1 MLQFHKTLHTHKVVV
16 HPRHLPLLRLP
27 GGTCRERERGGR
39 GGGGERRERSSEP
52 NRALEKKRQEGRER
66 AQKRG
71 WTEKDDRF
79 EATKCIRGS
88 GRGKEMEQ
96 KRLSEESSLV
106 IAKSIHTIVCE

>member
-1 MLQFHKTLHTHKVVV
+1 MLQFHKTLHAHKVVV
-16 HPRHLPLLRLP
+16 HPWHLPLLRLP
-27 GGTCRERERGGR
+27 GGTCRERER
-39 GGGGERRERSSEP
+39 ERERSSEP
-52 NRALEKKRQEGRER
+52 NRALEKKRQEGREKSPEKAR
-66 AQKRG
+66 
-71 WTEKDDRF
+71 TEKVGRF